1 MNTKLP
7 ETGIEKAR
15 KKTKKKLP
23 FLDAYLIFCFTFF
36 TLYTV
41 AEFTVSTITGV
52 HHERLTE
59 AVQWVCAGEAFLCC
73 MIKKNKLKKEGNE

>member
-1 MNTKLP
+1 MNIKPP

-23 FLDAYLIFCFTFF
+23 SLDKYLIYCITFF

-41 AEFTVSTITGV
+41 AEMIISTITGV
-52 HHERLTE
+52 SHERLTE
-59 AVQWVCAGEAFLCC
+59 AVQWMCAGEAFLCC
-73 MIKKNKLKKEGNE
+73 LIKRLKLKKEGNE